1 MAIQSGS
8 TQINGTE
15 LYHEVRGTGPTVLLI
30 HGAFLD
36 AGCYDAL
43 ADILAKD
50 FTVVTYDRRGYSRSP
65 RPQGWSQTSV
75 EEQADDADALLTTLG
90 LAPATV
96 FGSSSAG
103 LIALDLAIR
112 HADHLRGAILHE
124 SGIFA
129 CLPPAY
135 VEEQLGGFSAMIE
148 QAVATGGPRAGQQT
162 LLGALA
168 GEGGFESLATESLR
182 TRWLS
187 NAELVFGTEF
197 PNMLMTY
204 RPSGD
209 AITMIRVPVQ
219 VMRAEDSV
227 PINIAASEWL
237 AAQTKT
243 SLLESPG
250 SHLAYINRPQGVAA
264 AIRPFL
270 ARPLAQAMRA

>member
-8 TQINGTE
+8 AQVNGAE

-43 ADILAKD
+43 ADILSRD

-65 RPQGWSQTSV
+65 RPAGWSQTSV
-75 EEQADDADALLTTLG
+75 EEQADDADALLTALG
-90 LAPATV
+90 LAPAAV

-124 SGIFA
+124 AGIFA
-129 CLPPAY
+129 CLPQAY
-135 VEEQLGGFSAMIE
+135 VEEQLGAFSAMVE
-148 QAVATGGPRAGQQT
+148 QAVATGGPRAGQQAV
-162 LLGALA
+162 LGALA
-168 GEGGFESLATESLR
+168 GEGGFDSLATESVR
-182 TRWLS
+182 TRWLG

-197 PNMLMTY
+197 PTMLMAY
-204 RPSGD
+204 RPSAD
-209 AITMIRVPVQ
+209 AIAAVQVPVQ
-219 VMRAEDSV
+219 VLRAEDSV

-237 AAQTKT
+237 AAQTNT
-243 SLLESPG
+243 RLLECPG
-250 SHLAYINRPQGVAA
+250 SHLAYVNRPEEVAP
-264 AIRPFL
+264 AIRLVMASPI
-270 ARPLAQAMRA
+270 R

>member
-8 TQINGTE
+8 TQVNGTE

-36 AGCYDAL
+36 AGCYDGL
-43 ADILAKD
+43 ADILAQD

-75 EEQADDADALLTTLG
+75 EEQADDADALMATLG

-124 SGIFA
+124 SGIFS

-135 VEEQLGGFSAMIE
+135 VEEQMGGFSAMIE
-148 QAVATGGPRAGQQT
+148 QAVATGGPRAGQQA

-168 GEGGFESLATESLR
+168 GEGGFESLAPESLR

-197 PNMLMTY
+197 PNMLMAY

-209 AITMIRVPVQ
+209 AIDAITVPVQ

-227 PINIAASEWL
+227 PLNIAASEWL

-243 SLLESPG
+243 SLLECPG
-250 SHLAYINRPQGVAA
+250 SHLAYINKSQDVAP

-270 ARPLAQAMRA
+270 ASPSR